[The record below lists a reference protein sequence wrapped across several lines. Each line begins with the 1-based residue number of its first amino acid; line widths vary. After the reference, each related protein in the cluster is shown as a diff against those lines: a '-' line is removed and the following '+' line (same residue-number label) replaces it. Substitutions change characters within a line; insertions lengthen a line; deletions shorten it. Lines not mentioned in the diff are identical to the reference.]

1 MRLRFVCPGRV
12 LDVPVGRGVLRIYI
26 GLLSSLYP
34 ILLKNTSSH
43 PVLIHASHHTVSTP
57 PCFHLKRCVGCT
69 LFSYCLV
76 AAAILRFLGLSA
88 MTPESESFTK
98 SPPTLMTALLHVTH
112 ESSSHSAARSSVI
125 IISGPR
131 AVQRTPLQPSGSHHI
146 HHVVTKFGET
156 KDDRLSCPTV
166 TLRL

>member
-12 LDVPVGRGVLRIYI
+12 LDVPVGRGVLSIYI
-26 GLLSSLYP
+26 GLLFSLYP
-34 ILLKNTSSH
+34 IPAQEHFIT
-43 PVLIHASHHTVSTP
+43 PVLIHACHHTVSTP

-98 SPPTLMTALLHVTH
+98 LPPTLLTALLHVTH
-112 ESSSHSAARSSVI
+112 KPSSHSASSFERGHHF
-125 IISGPR
+125 GPPCSLENSSPTLGKSP
-131 AVQRTPLQPSGSHHI
+131 RTPRSH
-146 HHVVTKFGET
+146 
-156 KDDRLSCPTV
+156 
-166 TLRL
+166 